1 MTDDGKQGLTRCGG
15 VWLAA
20 TPPNHYGSRVNTVEE
35 IERVIEKL
43 PPQDFARL
51 SKWMTQ
57 RQLHVPQEPGVGVSG
72 PCRDHRAFLSGY
84 SPEDEGLYDDGASR

>member
-1 MTDDGKQGLTRCGG
+1 MTDDGKKGFTRCGG

-20 TPPNHYGSRVNTVEE
+20 APANHYGSPVNTVEE

-57 RQLHVPQEPGVGVSG
+57 GQLHVPQEAGVGVSA
-72 PCRDHRAFLSGY
+72 PFRDHRAFLSSY
-84 SPEDEGLYDDGASR
+84 SPEDEGLYDDAASR